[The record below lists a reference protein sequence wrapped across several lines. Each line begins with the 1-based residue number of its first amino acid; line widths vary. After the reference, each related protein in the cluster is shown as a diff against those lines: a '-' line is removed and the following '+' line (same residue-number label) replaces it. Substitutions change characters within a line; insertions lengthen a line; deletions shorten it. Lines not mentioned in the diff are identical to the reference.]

1 MHFMTYVKHA
11 YEVVLEGECRAGVT
25 LSQEVESYLVHV
37 IARYFDKPNV
47 NKDPIAIKMLSA
59 MNLPKSQKR
68 QKLQEVAEECLLI
81 DGLKLNHR
89 KWPSRKYFS
98 DMGKIALEHRAYSDR
113 PPELY
118 YEKIANHFEEMSYI
132 LNNIRAS

>member
-81 DGLKLNHR
+81 DGFGYGRNN
-89 KWPSRKYFS
+89 WPSKEYYVS
-98 DMGKIALEHRAYSDR
+98 MGQIAYGNIAYIER
-113 PPELY
+113 PPEIF
-118 YEKIANHFEEMSYI
+118 YENIATEFKTISKV
-132 LNNIRAS
+132 IRKLKN